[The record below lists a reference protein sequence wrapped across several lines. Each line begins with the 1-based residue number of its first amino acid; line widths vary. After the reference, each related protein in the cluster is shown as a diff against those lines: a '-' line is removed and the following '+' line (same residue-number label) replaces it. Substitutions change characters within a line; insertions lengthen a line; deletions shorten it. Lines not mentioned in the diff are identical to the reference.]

1 MSIIQTLSKHS
12 FRLALDR
19 EVADSLL
26 RKDIAETVKPVELI
40 RTTNVS
46 CANVATTSGN
56 QEGSDQGTS
65 VEINAKVDQT
75 MPRRSSDDEI
85 DDLKA
90 RLHGAN
96 ARLISRDNKICDLK
110 AMLATKDHEIDSLK
124 ATLLNN
130 DHLVGGDSIS
140 TIVRLSTMLTAVL
153 VLALALL
160 FRTLYH

>member
-46 CANVATTSGN
+46 CANVVTTSGN

-96 ARLISRDNKICDLK
+96 ARLISRDNKIYDLK

-130 DHLVGGDSIS
+130 DHLVGGDSI
-140 TIVRLSTMLTAVL
+140 VRLSTMLTAVL
-153 VLALALL
+153 FLAMALL

>member
-40 RTTNVS
+40 RTF
-46 CANVATTSGN
+46 
-56 QEGSDQGTS
+56 
-65 VEINAKVDQT
+65 
-75 MPRRSSDDEI
+75 
-85 DDLKA
+85 
-90 RLHGAN
+90 
-96 ARLISRDNKICDLK
+96 
-110 AMLATKDHEIDSLK
+110 DSLK

-130 DHLVGGDSIS
+130 DHLVGGDSTYS
-140 TIVRLSTMLTAVL
+140 IVRLSTMLTAVL